1 MKNLFN
7 GKGILAGALGGVV
20 SSLLQDVGEE
30 LKKDGAN
37 YVKANLFGLGKDDEH
52 LFLTA
57 CSYAIYWRLASKEG
71 VAKVRRAIAIFPEL
85 ERKNIIRVIG
95 HGEDKLIVPEGVA
108 DDKVRA
114 ADGNVNGAYIIGYL
128 AQYGQRE
135 IMKILETSGASK
147 SQIYEALKTAKPVV
161 SNLKREL
168 DEFLEAPSSFEK
180 WLSEL

>member
-1 MKNLFN
+1 
-7 GKGILAGALGGVV
+7 
-20 SSLLQDVGEE
+20 
-30 LKKDGAN
+30 
-37 YVKANLFGLGKDDEH
+37 
-52 LFLTA
+52 
-57 CSYAIYWRLASKEG
+57 
-71 VAKVRRAIAIFPEL
+71 FPEL

-168 DEFLEAPSSFEK
+168 DEFLEARSSFEK

>member
-20 SSLLQDVGEE
+20 SSLLQDVGE
-30 LKKDGAN
+30 DGAN

-135 IMKILETSGASK
+135 IIKILETSGASK

-180 WLSEL
+180 WLSQL